1 MLQGVYETRTGC
13 PRDGAGRCAAAM
25 IDFLGASS
33 KGHFQASH
41 FSETAGKTLLA
52 STDSVAGRDA
62 VDVEARELWRLG
74 AQSPIDF
81 SLALP

>member
-1 MLQGVYETRTGC
+1 MRRALGC
-13 PRDGAGRCAAAM
+13 PEDDAGRCAAAM

-33 KGHFQASH
+33 KGYFQASH
-41 FSETAGKTLLA
+41 FSVTAGKTLLA

-62 VDVEARELWRLG
+62 VDVEARKLWRLG

>member
-1 MLQGVYETRTGC
+1 MRVQKTTLGGER
-13 PRDGAGRCAAAM
+13 RAM
-25 IDFLGASS
+25 IDFLGTSP
-33 KGHFQASH
+33 KEHFQASY

>member
-1 MLQGVYETRTGC
+1 
-13 PRDGAGRCAAAM
+13 M

-33 KGHFQASH
+33 KGYFQASH

-62 VDVEARELWRLG
+62 VDVEAQGLAVLDERVMGARGHNRYLG
-74 AQSPIDF
+74 QF
-81 SLALP
+81 